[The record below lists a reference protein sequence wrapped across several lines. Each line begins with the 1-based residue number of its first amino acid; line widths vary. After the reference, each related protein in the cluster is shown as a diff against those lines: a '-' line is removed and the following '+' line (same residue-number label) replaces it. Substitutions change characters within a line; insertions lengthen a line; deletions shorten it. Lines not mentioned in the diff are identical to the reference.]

1 MLAYILSLLIASQI
15 SVSKGE
21 EILNQMANRYKA
33 VSGIQWTMQ
42 SRIYQPVFDDTQN
55 SSIQFMFNSP
65 DTFYYKS
72 DSEEVVGIADTIW
85 VLSRKNKQIQKKLT
99 ESYLMPTDF
108 IIKWNQHYTLNDYR
122 AKDDTKQFDLVGN
135 EGVSPANVKLTLDKN
150 NRIKEIYYK
159 DISDN
164 DVTLTVTKET
174 LKRSKKINLFFIN
187 IPQGY
192 KLIDLIE

>member
-1 MLAYILSLLIASQI
+1 MLSYILTILIASQI

-21 EILNQMANRYKA
+21 DILNQMANRYKA

-42 SRIYQPVFDDTQN
+42 SRLYQPIFDDTQN
-55 SSIQFMFNSP
+55 SPVLFTFNAP

-72 DSEEVVGIADTIW
+72 DNEEVLGIADTIW

-108 IIKWNQHYTLNDYR
+108 IIKWKQHYTLKDYQ
-122 AKDDTKQFDLVGN
+122 TKSDVTVFGLLGN

-164 DVTLTVTKET
+164 DVTLTITKET
-174 LKRSKKINLFFIN
+174 LKRSQKINLFFIN
-187 IPQGY
+187 IPKGY